1 MEAGKVKSLNLQN
14 LQSGTH
20 SSLASST
27 VNIMKKVLADPG
39 TLRKF
44 FHNLLLLSL
53 NYRRLALFLLKFNFG
68 YLTHISVATCRY
80 LLFPAS

>member
-1 MEAGKVKSLNLQN
+1 MGAGKVKSLNLQN

-27 VNIMKKVLADPG
+27 VNIGKKVLADPG

-44 FHNLLLLSL
+44 FRNLLLLGL
-53 NYRRLALFLLKFNFG
+53 NYRCLELFPLKFNF
-68 YLTHISVATCRY
+68 
-80 LLFPAS
+80 

>member
-1 MEAGKVKSLNLQN
+1 MGAGKVKSLNLQN

-27 VNIMKKVLADPG
+27 VNIRKKVLADPG

-44 FHNLLLLSL
+44 FRNLLLLGL
-53 NYRRLALFLLKFNFG
+53 NYRCLELFPLKFNFG
-68 YLTHISVATCRY
+68 YLSHISVAACRY